1 MAERKYTH
9 GLSTRKEHGV
19 TVVDI
24 GDMEIWDG
32 ADLSLIRD
40 TLHILVRREQKRTVG
55 IEMKHVKYV
64 PSGFFGML
72 FDWFDSGV
80 TIKLFTPQSRVQD
93 MVWFKRFVVEEA
105 PGSYRLHDGSLYEGP
120 DLADEVDEPEAEMAT
135 A

>member
-1 MAERKYTH
+1 MAERKNTH
-9 GLSTRKEHGV
+9 GLRLTTRRGAQV
-19 TVVDI
+19 IDI

-40 TLHILVRREQKRTVG
+40 TMHILVRREQKRTVG

-72 FDWFDSGV
+72 FDWFESGV

-120 DLADEVDEPEAEMAT
+120 DLADEVDEPETEMVT
-135 A
+135 V

>member
-1 MAERKYTH
+1 MAERKNTH
-9 GLSTRKEHGV
+9 GLQLTSRRGTKV
-19 TVVDI
+19 IDI

-40 TLHILVRREQKRTVG
+40 TMHILVRRQRQRSVG

-72 FDWFDSGV
+72 FDWFESGV
-80 TIKLFTPQSRVQD
+80 TIKLFAPQDRVRD
-93 MVWFKRFVVEEA
+93 MLWFKRFVIEET
-105 PGSYRLHDGSLYEGP
+105 PESYRLHDGSLYDGP
-120 DLADEVDEPEAEMAT
+120 DLTEESDEAESELAT